1 MSIEA
6 RRLADQIAD
15 ETALLMQMGRKN
27 YRAMYSAS
35 IIAVVSSFLT
45 SLGIAGDWLMREMHP
60 FLAALPGLALV
71 ISDRFKFE
79 DKASWYWGK
88 YHALDDV
95 LSALRYEGMSEAEAS
110 KARCQVNKEWEPRW
124 PGFGSAPKK

>member
-1 MSIEA
+1 LNIEN
-6 RRLADQIAD
+6 RNLADQIAE
-15 ETALLMQMGRKN
+15 ETALLMKRGRKN
-27 YRAMYSAS
+27 YHAMYSAS

-45 SLGIAGDWLMREMHP
+45 SLGIASDWLMRELHP
-60 FLAALPGLALV
+60 FLAALPALALV

-88 YHALDDV
+88 YYALDDV

-124 PGFGSAPKK
+124 PGFGAAPKK